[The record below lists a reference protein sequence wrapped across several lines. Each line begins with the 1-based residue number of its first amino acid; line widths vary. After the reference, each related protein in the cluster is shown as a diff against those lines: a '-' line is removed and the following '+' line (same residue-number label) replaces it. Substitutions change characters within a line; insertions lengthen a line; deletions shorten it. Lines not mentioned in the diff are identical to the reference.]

1 VRYNQRIGSPLKRDS
16 IRVHLA
22 GVRTNPDG
30 LWVAQQA
37 RQLIW
42 QFEESET
49 NFRCLIRDNDSKYT
63 DAFDTVFE
71 SEDIRIVPIPIQA
84 PNANACSERWV
95 RTAREEILDHL
106 RHCSS
111 LLLLPQGCL
120 STAAIEKI
128 KPPDSQ
134 AAVRVYPLANLD
146 DTAKYQILASD

>member
-1 VRYNQRIGSPLKRDS
+1 MDTANKEKSWSPPNQETESLIVRLAKVNLRKHYKDQLLACDFFTCETIFLRTLYVLIFIELGTR
-16 IRVHLA
+16 RVHLA
-22 GVRTNPDG
+22 GVTTNPDG
-30 LWVAQQA
+30 L
-37 RQLIW
+37 
-42 QFEESET
+42 
-49 NFRCLIRDNDSKYT
+49 
-63 DAFDTVFE
+63 
-71 SEDIRIVPIPIQA
+71 
-84 PNANACSERWV
+84 SERWV